1 MDGLGTLGQRNAK
14 AGEEKVNLEYSLPVN
29 HDGFGKTRALSQSG
43 WAVEMIDRIVEAMIA
58 INIVGRPIEVND
70 LAFLS

>member
-1 MDGLGTLGQRNAK
+1 M
-14 AGEEKVNLEYSLPVN
+14 NLEYSLSVH
-29 HDGFGKTRALSQSG
+29 HDGFGKTRALSESA
-43 WAVEMIDRIVEAMIA
+43 WAIEMIDRIMEAMIA

>member
-1 MDGLGTLGQRNAK
+1 M
-14 AGEEKVNLEYSLPVN
+14 NLEYRLSVD
-29 HDGFGKTRALSQSG
+29 HDGFGKTRALSESG
-43 WAVEMIDRIVEAMIA
+43 WAIEMIDRIVEAMIA

>member
-1 MDGLGTLGQRNAK
+1 M
-14 AGEEKVNLEYSLPVN
+14 NLEYSLPVN

-43 WAVEMIDRIVEAMIA
+43 WAIEMIDRIVEAMIA
-58 INIVGRPIEVND
+58 INIVSRPIEVND